1 MKMNKTEMKR
11 IMRAAALAAVA
22 GCWGVAAVAQERLSV
37 SAADCRQMALAHSE
51 DLRRADNAVRQAEL
65 DKAVA
70 FAAYLPQLDAMATAT
85 YMYPDLDMMGMELQ
99 MRGMYMAGISL
110 TQPLYAGGQ
119 IKAGNELAAIG
130 RDCAEENRKKTRMDV
145 LANADRAY
153 WNFIAVGR
161 KVRMLDAYK
170 RQMDTLYAQMEA
182 SLAAEM
188 VTENDLLRISAKR
201 SEIDYQWQ
209 RARNGADLCRLAL
222 CNVLGCPLETEIE
235 ATDTVPD
242 VELPLQMVESTAMRP
257 ELRLLQKQVE
267 AKEQQVK
274 MARADVLPKLGL
286 SAGYMYYGNV
296 KLEMPTE
303 QGAFTQSFDD
313 GISLVMASL
322 SVPVFHWGQ
331 GLKKVKKARLDV
343 ENAKLDLQKNA
354 RLMSIEV
361 RQAIQNVTDGY
372 RLVETARLG
381 CRQADESLRVTR
393 DRYRNAMCSLTDL
406 LDVQSQW
413 QQAQSNLI
421 EAQAQYKIYE
431 TEYLKATGTLE

>member
-1 MKMNKTEMKR
+1 MKR
-11 IMRAAALAAVA
+11 QIIISCLAVWCGMALAADVTVPMSLA
-22 GCWGVAAVAQERLSV
+22 ECRRRAIENNEQMKQ
-37 SAADCRQMALAHSE
+37 ADN
-51 DLRRADNAVRQAEL
+51 DLRRAQLE
-65 DKAVA
+65 KEIA
-70 FAAYLPQLDAMATAT
+70 FTSYLPKIDGMASAV
-85 YMYPDLDMMGMELQ
+85 YMVPDLDMMGMELQ

-145 LANADRAY
+145 LADADRAY

-161 KVRMLDAYK
+161 TVRMLDAYK

-242 VELPLQMVESTAMRP
+242 VEPPLQMVESTAMRP

-343 ENAKLDLQKNA
+343 ENAKLDMQKNA

-406 LDVQSQW
+406 LDAQSQW

>member
-1 MKMNKTEMKR
+1 
-11 IMRAAALAAVA
+11 
-22 GCWGVAAVAQERLSV
+22 
-37 SAADCRQMALAHSE
+37 
-51 DLRRADNAVRQAEL
+51 
-65 DKAVA
+65 
-70 FAAYLPQLDAMATAT
+70 
-85 YMYPDLDMMGMELQ
+85 
-99 MRGMYMAGISL
+99 
-110 TQPLYAGGQ
+110 
-119 IKAGNELAAIG
+119 
-130 RDCAEENRKKTRMDV
+130 
-145 LANADRAY
+145 
-153 WNFIAVGR
+153 
-161 KVRMLDAYK
+161 
-170 RQMDTLYAQMEA
+170 
-182 SLAAEM
+182 
-188 VTENDLLRISAKR
+188 
-201 SEIDYQWQ
+201 
-209 RARNGADLCRLAL
+209 
-222 CNVLGCPLETEIE
+222 
-235 ATDTVPD
+235 
-242 VELPLQMVESTAMRP
+242 MRP

-343 ENAKLDLQKNA
+343 ENAKLDMQKNA

-406 LDVQSQW
+406 LDAQSQW